1 MPKFLQIKS
10 MFLRST
16 IMRNPDCS
24 GWGVFFLP
32 HQMKNTVQEYGGGV
46 DKRMTRFEWWHYIAY
61 HLNSQ
66 GLKY

>member
-24 GWGVFFLP
+24 GWGACFLP
-32 HQMKNTVQEYGGGV
+32 HQMKNTVQEYGGGGGV
-46 DKRMTRFEWWHYIAY
+46 GQKND
-61 HLNSQ
+61 
-66 GLKY
+66 

>member
-24 GWGVFFLP
+24 GWGACFLP
-32 HQMKNTVQEYGGGV
+32 HQMKNTVQEYGGGGGV
-46 DKRMTRFEWWHYIAY
+46 WTKEWLG
-61 HLNSQ
+61 LN
-66 GLKY
+66 GGIT